1 MYFGDYPCTVLENNI
16 RSCVFVAIWIV
27 STYTSMYMN
36 YYDQKQ
42 NTKESLGKGSSDNVN
57 MFYVLKGI
65 SPWTVV
71 INLRSCG
78 LKPHKLW

>member
-1 MYFGDYPCTVLENNI
+1 
-16 RSCVFVAIWIV
+16 
-27 STYTSMYMN
+27 MYMN

-57 MFYVLKGI
+57 MFYELKGI

-71 INLRSCG
+71 INLKSCG